1 MDSADWADPNARAL
15 AIYLDGSDA
24 PDRAEDGTPLLD
36 DDFLVLVNSWWEPLS
51 FVLPPTR
58 PGAEWHAE
66 IDSYDPAA
74 PAAAA
79 KHLVGDQVTV
89 GPRSVVVLSDPRRD

>member
-1 MDSADWADPNARAL
+1 MTPTGPTTARPCSTTTSWSWSTA
-15 AIYLDGSDA
+15 
-24 PDRAEDGTPLLD
+24 
-36 DDFLVLVNSWWEPLS
+36 WWEPLS

-74 PAAAA
+74 PAGAGERHA
-79 KHLVGDQVTV
+79 GDQVTV